1 MHPVLFELFGYPVHL
16 YAVMI
21 ATGFIV
27 AIWLAVRH
35 GERIGYDRDF
45 VLDMSWWML
54 VSGLIGARLVFIIV
68 NWEQYIYPCVDVDHY
83 NSLFPSR
90 PISEPDCWRLLR
102 FWTGGLVY
110 YGGVLGAFLT
120 LFWFMRREKLPTLPI
135 LDAMIP
141 YLAVGQF
148 FGRFGCLA
156 AGCCWGKITNLPW
169 GIEFPAGTMA
179 FRQHAQEG
187 LLEAGATHALA
198 IHPTQL
204 YDSFTGLVLL
214 GLLLW
219 IRQRKRYHGHVFI
232 WWMFLYPLMR
242 STVELFRGDDAERG
256 FVFEYVNEPLNQL
269 LGLPVG
275 STTFLSTSQF
285 ISLCVVVVA
294 GVMLFR
300 RRHRRDDV
308 RTAVT
313 PDADAP

>member
-1 MHPVLFELFGYPVHL
+1 
-16 YAVMI
+16 
-21 ATGFIV
+21 
-27 AIWLAVRH
+27 
-35 GERIGYDRDF
+35 
-45 VLDMSWWML
+45 
-54 VSGLIGARLVFIIV
+54 
-68 NWEQYIYPCVDVDHY
+68 
-83 NSLFPSR
+83 
-90 PISEPDCWRLLR
+90 
-102 FWTGGLVY
+102 
-110 YGGVLGAFLT
+110 
-120 LFWFMRREKLPTLPI
+120 
-135 LDAMIP
+135 MIP